1 MLYSLPT
8 SKKKGEGVSP
18 HVLLVQYEIGWGK
31 YTVLSFFNKVINQ
44 DWQKNMLP
52 G

>member
-31 YTVLSFFNKVINQ
+31 YTVL
-44 DWQKNMLP
+44 
-52 G
+52 